1 MDPAPAGLF
10 RISLGVLI
18 TVFYLC
24 LGPNWTRYYA
34 HDGVMSQALPAS
46 FGIPDNWASLF
57 SWTEPI
63 VPITVFWWVGLAAAL
78 LFTVGLWTR
87 VATVVLFLLQGA
99 LVQRANV
106 VVNGEDLVFRM
117 LLFYGCFAPLGAAFS
132 LDARRIGAPRPARWW
147 AVRLMQINVV
157 LIYVVA
163 LPNRFADD
171 AAWWRGEAIYYA
183 LASDMWGRFPWPL
196 LFAQAGGFLS
206 NVFTYGTALAEGLF
220 PFTVWFRT
228 PRLIN
233 VAALALLHV
242 GIAILMTNVT
252 FFTLSMVCA
261 FWLFIPADLV
271 RRWVTALQRR
281 RSIPA
286 AVAHHSV
293 PGVVR

>member
-1 MDPAPAGLF
+1 
-10 RISLGVLI
+10 VLI

-34 HDGVMSQALPAS
+34 FSGVTSQTPPAG

-57 SWTEPI
+57 SWTEPLMS
-63 VPITVFWWVGLAAAL
+63 VSVFWWIGLAAAL

-87 VATVVLFLLQGA
+87 LATVVLFLLQSA
-99 LVQRANV
+99 LVQRASV

-132 LDARRIGAPRPARWW
+132 VDARRGRTARPSRWW

-157 LIYVVA
+157 LIYAIA

-171 AAWWRGEAIYYA
+171 AVWWRGEAIYYA
-183 LASDMWGRFPWPL
+183 VASDMWGRFPWPL

-206 NVFTYGTALAEGLF
+206 NLVTYGTVLAEGLL

-228 PRLIN
+228 ARLIN
-233 VAALALLHV
+233 VAALVLLHV
-242 GIAILMTNVT
+242 GIAILMSNVT

-261 FWLFIPADLV
+261 FWLFIPADLA
-271 RRWVTALQRR
+271 RRWVAAIQGRR
-281 RSIPA
+281 PVAA
-286 AVAHHSV
+286 AVSHHSV
-293 PGVVR
+293 AGVVR